1 MFVLMI
7 IVFVIGYACI
17 ALEHKLKID
26 KAATALMLG
35 ALMWILFVIG
45 KESILNDPNITN
57 KSWYEYCEKSPW
69 DKFLAD
75 EVQKYK
81 DTHKDK
87 VLSQAEYD
95 KLVENIR
102 ESYETNFVI
111 KEESLHHLGE
121 TSETLF
127 FLLGAM
133 TIVAIIDKHNGFTI
147 ITDRITTR
155 NKRKLLWMLS
165 IITFFMS
172 AVLDNLTT
180 TIVMVTLLNKLV
192 ADRHL
197 RWTYAGMIV
206 LAANAGGAWSPIG
219 DVTTIMLWIGNYITA
234 GKVVAMLIVP
244 SLVSMVIPLLVLG
257 FTLKGDLETP
267 DTAKKLVDPAEHR
280 LQTFCLNWGILS
292 LLMVP
297 VLKTFLHLP
306 PYMGMVLVLG
316 VFWLITD
323 IIHHK
328 RGDHKDNSVIQIL
341 TGVDTPTILFFL
353 GILTA
358 VAALQTSGHLAGMS
372 EMLDSAF
379 NKNTYGIGLTIGVLS
394 SIVDNVPLV
403 AGAMGMY
410 ELGATPDLVLDGTFW
425 QLLAY
430 AAGTGGSILIIGSAA
445 GVAAMGLEKIEFI
458 WYLKHV
464 SWLAL
469 IGYFAG
475 AICFWLL
482 HSILLA

>member
-1 MFVLMI
+1 MFILMI

-45 KESILNDPNITN
+45 KESILNDPDITN
-57 KSWYEYCEKSPW
+57 KSWEEYVAANPGQTQDESFFT
-69 DKFLAD
+69 KFIIQ
-75 EVQKYK
+75 EQ
-81 DTHKDK
+81 
-87 VLSQAEYD
+87 
-95 KLVENIR
+95 
-102 ESYETNFVI
+102 
-111 KEESLHHLGE
+111 SLHHLGE

-133 TIVAIIDKHNGFTI
+133 TIVAIIDKHNGFSI
-147 ITDRITTR
+147 ITNKITTR
-155 NKRKLLWMLS
+155 SKSKLIWMLS
-165 IITFFMS
+165 ILTFFMS

-192 ADRHL
+192 VDKHL
-197 RWTYAGMIV
+197 RWIYAGMIV
-206 LAANAGGAWSPIG
+206 LAANSGGAGSPIG
-219 DVTTIMLWIGNYITA
+219 DVTTIMLWIGGYITA
-234 GKVVAMLIVP
+234 GKVIAMLLLP
-244 SLVSMVIPLLVLG
+244 SLVSMIIPLIVLS
-257 FTLKGDLETP
+257 FTLKGELEVPQATNTLP
-267 DTAKKLVDPAEHR
+267 NSAESG
-280 LQTFCLNWGILS
+280 LQSFCLYWGIAS

-306 PYMGMVLVLG
+306 PYMGMILVLG
-316 VFWLITD
+316 LFWLITD

-328 RGDHKDNSVIQIL
+328 IGDHKENSVIQIL
-341 TGVDTPTILFFL
+341 TSVDTPTILFFL

-358 VAALQTSGHLAGMS
+358 VAALQTSGHLAAMS
-372 EMLDSAF
+372 GVLDSAF

-410 ELGATPDLVLDGTFW
+410 DMGSTVDLVQDGTFW

-430 AAGTGGSILIIGSAA
+430 CAGTGGSILIIGSAA
-445 GVAAMGLEKIEFI
+445 GVAAMGLEKIEFV
-458 WYLKHV
+458 WYLKHI

-469 IGYFAG
+469 IGYLAG
-475 AICFWLL
+475 ALCFYIM
-482 HSILLA
+482 HTLLA

>member
-45 KESILNDPNITN
+45 KESILNDPSIENA
-57 KSWYEYCEKSPW
+57 SW
-69 DKFLAD
+69 
-75 EVQKYK
+75 QKYCT
-81 DTHKDK
+81 THPEGDPHD
-87 VLSQAEYD
+87 SD
-95 KLVENIR
+95 FMN
-102 ESYETNFVI
+102 SFVFE
-111 KEESLHHLGE
+111 EESLLHLGE

-133 TIVAIIDKHNGFTI
+133 TIVAIIDKHNGFSI

-155 NKRKLLWMLS
+155 SKRKLLWMLS
-165 IITFFMS
+165 LLTFFMS

-197 RWTYAGMIV
+197 RWTYAGMII

-219 DVTTIMLWIGNYITA
+219 DVTTIMLWIGGYITA
-234 GKVVAMLIVP
+234 AKVVAMLIVP
-244 SLVSMVIPLLVLG
+244 SLVSMIIPLVVLG
-257 FTLKGDLETP
+257 FSLKGELETP
-267 DTAKKLVDPAEHR
+267 KTSEVLSSDSDSR
-280 LQTFCLNWGILS
+280 LKGFCLYWGIGS

-297 VLKTFLHLP
+297 VLKTVLHLP
-306 PYMGMVLVLG
+306 PYMGMILMLG
-316 VFWLITD
+316 IFWLITD
-323 IIHHK
+323 LVHHHN
-328 RGDHKDNSVIQIL
+328 GDHRENSVAKVL
-341 TGVDTPTILFFL
+341 TGVDVPTILFFL
-353 GILTA
+353 GILSA
-358 VAALQTSGHLAGMS
+358 VAALQTSGHLAAMS
-372 EMLDSAF
+372 SWLDETC
-379 NKNTYGIGLTIGVLS
+379 NKNTYGIGLTIGILS

-403 AGAMGMY
+403 AGSMGMY
-410 ELGATPDLVLDGTFW
+410 ELGASPDLVLDGTFW

-445 GVAAMGLEKIEFI
+445 GVAAMGLEKIEFV
-458 WYLKHV
+458 WYLKHI

-475 AICFWLL
+475 ALCFWLM
-482 HSILLA
+482 HSAFA

>member
-45 KESILNDPNITN
+45 KQSILNDPDITN
-57 KSWYEYCEKSPW
+57 KSWDEYCAANPDAPHDDS
-69 DKFLAD
+69 FLNTFIIQ
-75 EVQKYK
+75 EQ
-81 DTHKDK
+81 
-87 VLSQAEYD
+87 
-95 KLVENIR
+95 
-102 ESYETNFVI
+102 
-111 KEESLHHLGE
+111 SLHHLGE

-133 TIVAIIDKHNGFTI
+133 TIVAIIDKHNGFSI
-147 ITDRITTR
+147 ITNKITTR
-155 NKRKLLWMLS
+155 NKMKLLWMLS
-165 IITFFMS
+165 ILTFFMS

-206 LAANAGGAWSPIG
+206 LAANSGGAWSPIG
-219 DVTTIMLWIGNYITA
+219 DVTTIMLWIGGYITA
-234 GKVVAMLIVP
+234 GKVIAMLIVP
-244 SLVSMVIPLLVLG
+244 SLVSMVIPLIVLG
-257 FTLKGDLETP
+257 FSLKGDLETP
-267 DTAKKLVDPAEHR
+267 QATTTLSNAAENR
-280 LQTFCLNWGILS
+280 LQSFCLYWGIGS

-306 PYMGMVLVLG
+306 PYMGMILVLG
-316 VFWLITD
+316 LFWLITD

-328 RGDHKDNSVIQIL
+328 IGDHKENSVIQIL
-341 TGVDTPTILFFL
+341 TSVDTPTILFFL

-358 VAALQTSGHLAGMS
+358 VAALQTSGHLAAMS
-372 EMLDSAF
+372 NVLDSAF
-379 NKNTYGIGLTIGVLS
+379 NQNTYGIGLTIGILS

-403 AGAMGMY
+403 AGSMGMY
-410 ELGATPDLVLDGTFW
+410 ELGATPELVLDGTFW

-445 GVAAMGLEKIEFI
+445 GVAAMGLEKIEFV
-458 WYLKHV
+458 WYLKHI

-475 AICFWLL
+475 ALCFWAL
-482 HSILLA
+482 HSVIFA

>member
-17 ALEHKLKID
+17 ALEHQLKID

-45 KESILNDPNITN
+45 KDAIVTADDYPNKAEWVEYQEKNADNVEANDMVSSFLFKNMSI
-57 KSWYEYCEKSPW
+57 
-69 DKFLAD
+69 
-75 EVQKYK
+75 
-81 DTHKDK
+81 
-87 VLSQAEYD
+87 
-95 KLVENIR
+95 
-102 ESYETNFVI
+102 
-111 KEESLHHLGE
+111 HHLGE
-121 TSETLF
+121 ASETLF

-147 ITDRITTR
+147 ITDKITTR
-155 NKRKLLWMLS
+155 NKMKLLWMLS
-165 IITFFMS
+165 GITFFMS

-219 DVTTIMLWIGNYITA
+219 DVTTIMLWIGGYITA
-234 GKVVAMLIVP
+234 AKVVAMLIVP
-244 SLVSMVIPLLVLG
+244 SLISMIIPLIVLG
-257 FTLKGDLETP
+257 FTLKGDLEAP
-267 DTAKKLVDPAEHR
+267 KSDAKLLADKQREGNLPM
-280 LQTFCLNWGILS
+280 FCLVWGIMS

-297 VLKTFLHLP
+297 VLKTVLHLP
-306 PYMGMVLVLG
+306 PYMGMILVLG
-316 VFWLITD
+316 LFWLITD

-328 RGDHKDNSVIQIL
+328 LGDHKENSVIEIL
-341 TGVDTPTILFFL
+341 TSVDTPTILFFL

-358 VAALQTSGHLAGMS
+358 VAALQSSGHLASMS
-372 EMLDSAF
+372 KLLDTAF
-379 NKNTYGIGLTIGVLS
+379 NKNSYGVGLTIGVLS

-403 AGAMGMY
+403 AGSMGMY
-410 ELGATPDLVLDGTFW
+410 SLDPASVDMCLDGTFW

-430 AAGTGGSILIIGSAA
+430 AAGTGGSILIVGSAA
-445 GVAAMGLEKIEFI
+445 GVAAMGLENIEFV
-458 WYLKHV
+458 WYLKHI

-475 AICFWLL
+475 ALCFWLM
-482 HSILLA
+482 HTAFA

>member
-7 IVFVIGYACI
+7 IVFVIGYTCI

-35 ALMWILFVIG
+35 ALMWILFVLG
-45 KESILNDPNITN
+45 KSAILNDTDLEN
-57 KSWYEYCEKSPW
+57 KKWIEYCKSHEGDPH
-69 DKFLAD
+69 D
-75 EVQKYK
+75 EAYM
-81 DTHKDK
+81 
-87 VLSQAEYD
+87 
-95 KLVENIR
+95 N
-102 ESYETNFVI
+102 SYI
-111 KEESLHHLGE
+111 IQEESLHHLGE

-147 ITDRITTR
+147 ITNKITTR
-155 NKRKLLWMLS
+155 NKMKLLWMLS
-165 IITFFMS
+165 ILTFFMS

-192 ADRHL
+192 ADKHL

-206 LAANAGGAWSPIG
+206 LAANSGGAWSPIG
-219 DVTTIMLWIGNYITA
+219 DVTTIMLWIGGYITA
-234 GKVVAMLIVP
+234 AKVIAMLIVP
-244 SLVSMVIPLLVLG
+244 SLISMIIPLIVLG
-257 FTLKGDLETP
+257 FSLKGDLETP
-267 DTAKKLVDPAEHR
+267 KEATMLVDNNESR
-280 LQTFCLNWGILS
+280 MRGFCLYWGIGS

-306 PYMGMVLVLG
+306 PYMGMILVLG
-316 VFWLITD
+316 IFWLITD
-323 IIHHK
+323 LVHHHK
-328 RGDHKDNSVIQIL
+328 GDHRENSVAKVL
-341 TGVDTPTILFFL
+341 TGVDVPTILFFL

-358 VAALQTSGHLAGMS
+358 VAALQTSGHLGAMAGW
-372 EMLDSAF
+372 LDDVC
-379 NKNTYGIGLTIGVLS
+379 NKNIYGIGLTIGILS

-410 ELGATPDLVLDGTFW
+410 DLGASPDLVLDGTFW

-430 AAGTGGSILIIGSAA
+430 AAGTGGSILIVGSAA
-445 GVAAMGLEKIEFI
+445 GVAAMGLEKIDFV
-458 WYLKHV
+458 WYLKHI

-469 IGYFAG
+469 VGYAAG
-475 AICFWLL
+475 AVCFWLM
-482 HSILLA
+482 HSAFC

>member
-45 KESILNDPNITN
+45 KESILNDPSIENA
-57 KSWYEYCEKSPW
+57 SW
-69 DKFLAD
+69 
-75 EVQKYK
+75 QKYCTTHPEG
-81 DTHKDK
+81 DTHD
-87 VLSQAEYD
+87 SDFMNA
-95 KLVENIR
+95 
-102 ESYETNFVI
+102 FVFE
-111 KEESLHHLGE
+111 EESLLHLGE

-133 TIVAIIDKHNGFTI
+133 TIVAIIDKHNGFSI

-155 NKRKLLWMLS
+155 SKRKLLWMLS
-165 IITFFMS
+165 ILTFFMS

-197 RWTYAGMIV
+197 RWTYAGMII

-219 DVTTIMLWIGNYITA
+219 DVTTIMLWIGGYITA
-234 GKVVAMLIVP
+234 AKVVAMLIVP
-244 SLVSMVIPLLVLG
+244 SLVSMIIPLIVLG
-257 FTLKGDLETP
+257 FTLKGDLEAPKSSEPIASETESRM
-267 DTAKKLVDPAEHR
+267 KG
-280 LQTFCLNWGILS
+280 FCLYWGIGS

-297 VLKTFLHLP
+297 VLKTVLHLP
-306 PYMGMVLVLG
+306 PYMGMILMLG
-316 VFWLITD
+316 LFWLITD
-323 IIHHK
+323 LVHHHK
-328 RGDHKDNSVIQIL
+328 GDHRENSVAKVL
-341 TGVDTPTILFFL
+341 TGVDVPTILFFL
-353 GILTA
+353 GILSA
-358 VAALQTSGHLAGMS
+358 VAALQTSGHLAAMS
-372 EMLDSAF
+372 SWLDETC

-403 AGAMGMY
+403 AGSMGMY

-445 GVAAMGLEKIEFI
+445 GVAAMGLEKIEFV
-458 WYLKHV
+458 WYLKHI

-475 AICFWLL
+475 ALCFWLM
-482 HSILLA
+482 HTAFA

>member
-1 MFVLMI
+1 MI

-45 KESILNDPNITN
+45 KESILNDTTIENV
-57 KSWYEYCEKSPW
+57 SW
-69 DKFLAD
+69 
-75 EVQKYK
+75 QKYCT
-81 DTHKDK
+81 THPDGDPHD
-87 VLSQAEYD
+87 S
-95 KLVENIR
+95 
-102 ESYETNFVI
+102 NFMNAFVFE
-111 KEESLHHLGE
+111 EESLLHLGE

-133 TIVAIIDKHNGFTI
+133 TIVAIIDKHNGFSI

-155 NKRKLLWMLS
+155 SKRKLLWMLS
-165 IITFFMS
+165 ILTFFMS

-192 ADRHL
+192 DDRHL
-197 RWTYAGMIV
+197 RWTYAGMII

-219 DVTTIMLWIGNYITA
+219 DVTTIMLWIGGYITA
-234 GKVVAMLIVP
+234 AKVVAMLIVP
-244 SLVSMVIPLLVLG
+244 SLVSMIIPLIVLG
-257 FTLKGDLETP
+257 FTLKGDLEAPKSSEPIASETESRM
-267 DTAKKLVDPAEHR
+267 KG
-280 LQTFCLNWGILS
+280 FCLYWGIGS

-297 VLKTFLHLP
+297 VLKTVLHLP
-306 PYMGMVLVLG
+306 PYMGMILMLG
-316 VFWLITD
+316 LFWLITD
-323 IIHHK
+323 LVHHHK
-328 RGDHKDNSVIQIL
+328 GDHRENSVAKVL
-341 TGVDTPTILFFL
+341 TGVDVPTILFFL
-353 GILTA
+353 GILSA
-358 VAALQTSGHLAGMS
+358 VAALQTSGHLAAMS
-372 EMLDSAF
+372 SWLDETC

-403 AGAMGMY
+403 AGSMGMY
-410 ELGATPDLVLDGTFW
+410 ELGATPELVLDGTFW

-445 GVAAMGLEKIEFI
+445 GVAAMGLEKIEFV
-458 WYLKHV
+458 WYLKHI

-475 AICFWLL
+475 ALCFWLM
-482 HSILLA
+482 HSAFA

>member
-1 MFVLMI
+1 MI
-7 IVFVIGYACI
+7 IVFVVGYACI

-35 ALMWILFVIG
+35 ALMWILLVIG
-45 KESILNDPNITN
+45 KDGLLNENEAWSKYCTEHAITDPH
-57 KSWYEYCEKSPW
+57 
-69 DKFLAD
+69 D
-75 EVQKYK
+75 EEAQTQY
-81 DTHKDK
+81 
-87 VLSQAEYD
+87 L
-95 KLVENIR
+95 
-102 ESYETNFVI
+102 I
-111 KEESLHHLGE
+111 KEESLLHLGD

-147 ITDRITTR
+147 ITNKITTR
-155 NKRKLLWMLS
+155 SKKKLLWMLS
-165 IITFFMS
+165 VITFFMS

-197 RWTYAGMIV
+197 RWTYAGMII

-219 DVTTIMLWIGNYITA
+219 DVTTIMLWIGGYITA
-234 GKVVAMLIVP
+234 VKVIVMLIVP
-244 SLVSMVIPLLVLG
+244 SLVSMIIPLFVLSR
-257 FTLKGDLETP
+257 TLKGDLEAPEAT
-267 DTAKKLVDPAEHR
+267 TLVDQPESRMRA
-280 LQTFCLNWGILS
+280 FCLYWGIAS

-297 VLKTFLHLP
+297 VLKTTLHLP
-306 PYMGMVLVLG
+306 PYMGMILVLG
-316 VFWLITD
+316 LFWLIAD
-323 IIHHK
+323 LVHHHK
-328 RGDHKDNSVIQIL
+328 GDFRENSVTKVL
-341 TGVDTPTILFFL
+341 SGVDTPTILFFL

-358 VAALQTSGHLAGMS
+358 VAALQTSGHLAAMS
-372 EMLDSAF
+372 DLLDQSL
-379 NKNTYGIGLTIGVLS
+379 NSNTYGIGLTIGVLS

-403 AGAMGMY
+403 AGSMGMY
-410 ELGATPDLVLDGTFW
+410 DLGATADLALDGTFW

-445 GVAAMGLEKIEFI
+445 GVAAMGLEKIEFV

-475 AICFWLL
+475 ALCFWLL
-482 HSILLA
+482 HSVIFV

>member
-1 MFVLMI
+1 MV

-35 ALMWILFVIG
+35 ALMWILFVVG
-45 KESILNDPNITN
+45 KESILNDPDITN
-57 KSWYEYCEKSPW
+57 KSWDEYCEANEGVEHDESFFT
-69 DKFLAD
+69 KFIIQ
-75 EVQKYK
+75 EQ
-81 DTHKDK
+81 
-87 VLSQAEYD
+87 
-95 KLVENIR
+95 
-102 ESYETNFVI
+102 
-111 KEESLHHLGE
+111 SLHHLGE

-133 TIVAIIDKHNGFTI
+133 TIVAIIDKHNGFSI
-147 ITDRITTR
+147 ITSRITTR
-155 NKRKLLWMLS
+155 KKTKLLWMLS
-165 IITFFMS
+165 VLTFFMS

-197 RWTYAGMIV
+197 RWTYAGMVV

-219 DVTTIMLWIGNYITA
+219 DVTTIMLWIGGYITA
-234 GKVVAMLIVP
+234 GKVIAMLLLP
-244 SLVSMVIPLLVLG
+244 SLVSMIIPLIVLG
-257 FTLKGDLETP
+257 FSLKGDLETP
-267 DTAKKLVDPAEHR
+267 QPTTTLPNSSDEKLQR
-280 LQTFCLNWGILS
+280 FCLYWGIGS

-306 PYMGMVLVLG
+306 PYMGMILVLG
-316 VFWLITD
+316 LFWVITD

-328 RGDHKDNSVIQIL
+328 RGDHKENSVIRIL
-341 TGVDTPTILFFL
+341 TDVDTPTILFFL

-358 VAALQTSGHLAGMS
+358 VAALQTSGHLAAMS
-372 EMLDSAF
+372 NILDEAF
-379 NKNTYGIGLTIGVLS
+379 NKNTYGIGLTIGILS

-410 ELGATPDLVLDGTFW
+410 DMGATADLVQDGTFW

-430 AAGTGGSILIIGSAA
+430 CAGTGGSILIIGSAA

-458 WYLKHV
+458 WYLKHI

-482 HSILLA
+482 HSVLFA

>member
-1 MFVLMI
+1 MFILMI
-7 IVFVIGYACI
+7 VVFVIGYACI

-45 KESILNDPNITN
+45 KDCLLVDSNKVWIDYKKETPWEQYLKEELKKDPSIN
-57 KSWYEYCEKSPW
+57 E
-69 DKFLAD
+69 
-75 EVQKYK
+75 
-81 DTHKDK
+81 
-87 VLSQAEYD
+87 LSQSERTKKID
-95 KLVENIR
+95 EI
-102 ESYETNFVI
+102 YEVYQNTFIIN
-111 KEESLHHLGE
+111 KESLHHLGE

-133 TIVAIIDKHNGFTI
+133 TIVAIIDKHNGFSI
-147 ITDRITTR
+147 ITNKITTR
-155 NKRKLLWMLS
+155 SKKKLIWMLS
-165 IITFFMS
+165 ILTFFMS

-219 DVTTIMLWIGNYITA
+219 DVTTIMLWIGGYITA
-234 GKVVAMLIVP
+234 GKVIASLLLP
-244 SLVSMVIPLLVLG
+244 SIVSMVIPLIVLG
-257 FTLKGDLETP
+257 FTLKGDLEVP
-267 DTAKKLVDPAEHR
+267 GEDKVLVSKSENR
-280 LQTFCLNWGILS
+280 LQSFCLYWGIGS

-306 PYMGMVLVLG
+306 PYMGMILVLG
-316 VFWLITD
+316 LFWLITD

-328 RGDHKDNSVIQIL
+328 LGDHKENSVIQVL
-341 TGVDTPTILFFL
+341 TSVDTPTILFFL

-358 VAALQTSGHLAGMS
+358 VAALQTSGHLAAMS
-372 EMLDSAF
+372 NVLDSAF
-379 NKNTYGIGLTIGVLS
+379 NQNTYGIGLTIGVLS

-410 ELGATPDLVLDGTFW
+410 DMGATADLVQDGTFW

-430 AAGTGGSILIIGSAA
+430 CAGTGGSILIIGSAA

-458 WYLKHV
+458 WYLKHI

-475 AICFWLL
+475 AVCFWLL
-482 HSILLA
+482 HSVMLA